1 MNKAVAQAFP
11 RVTERFSAS
20 ISVVIDFANEGDL
33 TSLLLGYTK
42 LCHGA
47 VQYRILRQKGT
58 EPAGSGVYN
67 KHKVPSLAIL
77 QHLTFMSKV
86 IRADIASPF
95 QLRHMLF
102 TADAVAGGGCIPLRW
117 VPDAPL
123 HVSALPPAEIVSMYE
138 CQICFP
144 VQTPVLSMPDK
155 LGIHECCASQVYGG

>member
-1 MNKAVAQAFP
+1 MSWG
-11 RVTERFSAS
+11 R
-20 ISVVIDFANEGDL
+20 
-33 TSLLLGYTK
+33 
-42 LCHGA
+42 A
-47 VQYRILRQKGT
+47 VQNIEAERDRARRERCLQQAQGT
-58 EPAGSGVYN
+58 LPCY
-67 KHKVPSLAIL
+67 LAAP
-77 QHLTFMSKV
+77 HLHAKV